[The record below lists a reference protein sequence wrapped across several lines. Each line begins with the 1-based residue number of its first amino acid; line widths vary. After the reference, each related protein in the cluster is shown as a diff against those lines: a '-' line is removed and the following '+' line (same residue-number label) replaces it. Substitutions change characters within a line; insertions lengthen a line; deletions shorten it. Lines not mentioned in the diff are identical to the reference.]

1 VPAPQ
6 PAPAQAIQPDLANA
20 FSALLAAEQ
29 GQPSPEAAFA
39 FGLAPRLGDD
49 DIEQIVQRVIAR
61 LTDETVRQTVLD
73 TAERLVREEIERI
86 KRQARTGGS
95 SPQTGR

>member
-1 VPAPQ
+1 VPAPP
-6 PAPAQAIQPDLANA
+6 PAPTAAVQPDLANA

-29 GQPSPEAAFA
+29 GQPAPEAALA
-39 FGLAPRLGDD
+39 FGPAPRLGEDD
-49 DIEQIVQRVIAR
+49 LEQIVQRVIVR
-61 LTDETVRQTVLD
+61 LTDDTVRRTVLD

-95 SPQTGR
+95 SPPTGR